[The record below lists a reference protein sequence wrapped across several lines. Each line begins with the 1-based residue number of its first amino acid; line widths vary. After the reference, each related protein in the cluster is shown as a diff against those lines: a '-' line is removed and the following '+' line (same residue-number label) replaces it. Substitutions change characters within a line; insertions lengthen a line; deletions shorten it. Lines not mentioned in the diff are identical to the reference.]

1 MNNAEIDCASVENPL
16 NIHRST
22 WNNTILVSE
31 ILNIINEENVIIP
44 PGQGQKP
51 VSILSDE

>member
-1 MNNAEIDCASVENPL
+1 MVENMNNAEIDCPSVENPL

-22 WNNTILVSE
+22 WKE
-31 ILNIINEENVIIP
+31 IIINEENVIIP